1 MRTNGVSIQ
10 DVIADGYR
18 LTGAFHLS
26 EDELAF
32 RALRAHEDRSSPL
45 LEVTTGRRVFRGPIF
60 ARRYVED
67 PAQGVPYVSANDL
80 DRVFVEP
87 AGYLSRGLGGLLEDL
102 TLHEG
107 MVLITCSGMSLG
119 KALWTRRDMAGLVAS
134 HDLIRVEVDSKKIP
148 PGYLYVFL
156 ASRFGRVAIRRQTY
170 GGSVKHIEPQH
181 LYRLPV
187 PRLGSDTEKRIH
199 ELAMSSSARVTRH
212 VGLMREA
219 SSTLLSRVGISD
231 PSSYSWSVDGARL
244 GWEEQSVSSL
254 SLRAMN
260 YDPRAA
266 RLRNAISI
274 GHRTTP
280 LGSLCDPERFKGKI
294 IFTRV
299 DADPQYGALLIGQ
312 RKAFRP
318 RPEGR
323 WISRKSI
330 KGLGLQVPAGTTLIP
345 SHGTLG
351 ENELYCRALYVTP
364 RTSAYAFSGDFFRCV
379 PVSGAVHPG
388 YLHAFLRSE
397 IAFRLLRSIS
407 TGGKQQEQH
416 PVMMWNLP
424 VPRLETSEEAR
435 IGALVDAA
443 AEELDAAMS
452 AEDEAERLLHASL
465 VGES

>member
-1 MRTNGVSIQ
+1 MRTGGVSIK
-10 DVIADGYR
+10 DVVADGYR

-26 EDELAF
+26 EDELAC
-32 RALRAHEDRSSPL
+32 RALRAHERRSFPL
-45 LEVTTGRRVFRGPIF
+45 IEMTTGRRVFRGPIF
-60 ARRYVED
+60 ARRYVDD
-67 PAQGVPYVSANDL
+67 PGQGAPYVSANDL

-87 AGYLSRGLGGLLEDL
+87 AGYLSKKLGGLLGEL

-107 MVLITCSGMSLG
+107 MILVTCSGMSLG
-119 KALWTRRDMAGLVAS
+119 KALWTRRDMDGLVAS
-134 HDLIRVEVDSKKIP
+134 HDLIRIEVDARKVP

-156 ASRFGRVAIRRQTY
+156 SSRFGRVAIRRQTY
-170 GGSVKHIEPQH
+170 GGSVKHIEPHH
-181 LYRLPV
+181 LYKLPI
-187 PRLGSDTEKRIH
+187 PRLKHAIENRIH
-199 ELAMSSSARVTRH
+199 ELALSSSVRVSRH
-212 VGLMREA
+212 VDMMRQA
-219 SSTLLSRVGISD
+219 TSTLLSRLGVTD
-231 PSSYSWSVDGARL
+231 PSSYSWNADDVQR
-244 GWEEQSVSSL
+244 GWQERGVTSL
-254 SLRAMN
+254 SLRALN

-266 RLRNAISI
+266 RLREAVSKR
-274 GHRTTP
+274 HRTTP
-280 LGSLCDPERFKGKI
+280 LGKLCAPEWFKGKI

-299 DADPQYGALLIGQ
+299 DAEPEYGSLLLGQ
-312 RKAFRP
+312 RRAFRP

-364 RTSAYAFSGDFFRCV
+364 RTSAYAFSGDFFRCI
-379 PVSGAVHPG
+379 PIQGAIHPG
-388 YLHAFLRSE
+388 YMHAFLRSE
-397 IAFRLLRSIS
+397 VAFRLLRAIS

-416 PVMMWNLP
+416 PVMMWHIP
-424 VPRLETSEEAR
+424 IPRLGAADEAS

-452 AEDEAERLLHASL
+452 AEDEAERLLHQCL

>member
-1 MRTNGVSIQ
+1 VSIR
-10 DVIADGYR
+10 DVVADGYR

-32 RALRAHEDRSSPL
+32 RALRGHGKNFSPL

-87 AGYLSRGLGGLLEDL
+87 AGYLSKGLGGLLEEL

-107 MVLITCSGMSLG
+107 MVLVTCSGMSLG

-134 HDLIRVEVDSKKIP
+134 HDLIRIEVDAKKVP

-156 ASRFGRVAIRRQTY
+156 SSRFGRVAIRRQTY

-181 LYRLPV
+181 LYKLPI
-187 PRLGSDTEKRIH
+187 PRLNSALESRIH
-199 ELAMSSSARVTRH
+199 ALALSSSEKVSRH
-212 VGLMREA
+212 VELMREA
-219 SSTLLSRVGISD
+219 TSTLLSRIGVSD
-231 PSSYSWSVDGARL
+231 PSPYSWHISDVQR
-244 GWEEQSVSSL
+244 GWEERSVSSL

-266 RLRNAISI
+266 RLRDAVAR

-280 LGSLCDPERFKGKI
+280 LGKLCDPKWFKGKI

-299 DADPQYGALLIGQ
+299 DAEPEHGALLLGQ

-364 RTSAYAFSGDFFRCV
+364 RMSAHAFSGDFFRCI
-379 PVSGAVHPG
+379 PSPGAIHPG

-397 IAFRLLRSIS
+397 VAFRLLRSIS
-407 TGGKQQEQH
+407 TGSKQQEQH
-416 PVMMWNLP
+416 PVMMWHLP
-424 VPRLETSEEAR
+424 IPRLGASEEMR

-443 AEELDAAMS
+443 AAELDAAMS
-452 AEDEAERLLHASL
+452 AEDEAQRLLHKSL
-465 VGES
+465 VGDA